1 MEAALGPGVG
11 PREVERGGCGSHGL
25 PNQPEVRAPRCCG
38 ARARRCALCAFVSP
52 GGAFW
57 VWAHLAHERAW
68 HGRAG
73 VWGASEHGAVREHRA
88 DARCAPAPARPCR
101 AKAETAIIPRSS
113 PERVYDIKYYTHSQ
127 RRSREK
133 VITTFDL
140 TTCGAADKVDE
151 VRALELLV
159 GARASVREGDRL
171 RAPPARAL
179 AHTFAPFLHP
189 HQHPSAHRH
198 LFTLELRR
206 CQTRSPLAPS
216 GALCSCGPKTRST
229 STITRAPTRR
239 QGSSINELTGLTA
252 HFLATRLQ
260 MCVAAAMPPD
270 ARVSISINAV
280 RARARS
286 VR

>member
-1 MEAALGPGVG
+1 M
-11 PREVERGGCGSHGL
+11 ERGGCGRHGL

-38 ARARRCALCAFVSP
+38 AHARRCAVCAFVSP

-57 VWAHLAHERAW
+57 VWAPAAPGTRARLARTR
-68 HGRAG
+68 GRG
-73 VWGASEHGAVREHRA
+73 GGLGQGAVREHRA

-159 GARASVREGDRL
+159 GARASVREGDLL
-171 RAPPARAL
+171 RAPPSRAR